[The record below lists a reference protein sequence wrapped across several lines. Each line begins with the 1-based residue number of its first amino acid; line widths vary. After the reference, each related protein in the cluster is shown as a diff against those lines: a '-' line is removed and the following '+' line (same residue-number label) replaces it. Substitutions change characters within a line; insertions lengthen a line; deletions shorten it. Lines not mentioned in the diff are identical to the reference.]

1 MASKTTKIVVIS
13 ILSICLIVLGAALAV
28 RWYVK
33 SGRLEEMVKRKV
45 EDSIGATARMD
56 SLSLGWPPRAEIE
69 GLTAYFRG
77 DEESPVLTC
86 QRLTIATTVRGLTK
100 GHIDSIVVV
109 EPRVSLTPDRLE
121 RIGSILSG
129 EGTLSFGSVKII
141 NAGIDLDL
149 PSLKATARGILATY
163 VARSTSAGPEN
174 IFKLNVDA
182 VDASIESEG
191 REPIPLRLRLIN
203 SKFIARPKRAGNEI
217 EGEIHFGLAT
227 ELPYLELPPNMPVR
241 ASFELDHFPKRDSI
255 ENAIFTL
262 GIQPSIRVRAYGS
275 ITDLTSGAPRAD
287 LNVTIS
293 AIELQ
298 SLVEYLD
305 PPERQRLEGLELSG
319 DLRIS
324 GDIKGNLLAPEL
336 LIRAKA
342 DQGRAEWKGYM
353 LEGLDLELPVAFEN
367 ETVALKAGRIGVAR
381 AIVPMGEKAFEIG
394 PLSALVSGDPERI
407 NIEQATARLGDVGE
421 VSMKAAYEPGPGV
434 FDGSFDIADVSVA
447 EALAYAELLI
457 GALPDDLSISGT
469 LDVDLEVGA
478 KAGSGLESLEAKY
491 VVSLAGGEITSGE
504 FFAAAGVD
512 ARLEGRVETDS
523 SGELW
528 RFDADGSVGD
538 FEILIDTFYKDF
550 SESSFPFSVSGEYA
564 VKAQSLRGAEVGL
577 DFGPMGKISV
587 AGDVNLA
594 SAPEATLILKS
605 DRIDLGAVFSEFGGE
620 LLYEIAPEVKAD
632 EIVGIAACEVD
643 FRLNEQGWTADGR
656 VKLDDGKFKFA
667 EGEVVMDSVS
677 IDLPFNIYLPQKEGR
692 GDVGFEPEDYGRLSV
707 GGIKAGPID
716 VPPLDLDV
724 ALRQNA
730 ISVKGPTSLSMF
742 GGTITLG
749 AVEGRNILG
758 PDAGATAS
766 LSVRDVVLEDV
777 TEKLG
782 LPEVV
787 GAVNADYHRLSL
799 RPESLVAEGSAVV
812 SAFGGEIEMSSLIIE
827 KPLSS
832 VRTIKADIEFRE
844 IDLLTVT
851 EVLDFGSISGVM
863 EGTLSGLE
871 MSQGQTAAF
880 VADFQTVKRKGVRQR
895 INIDAVQNITILGTG
910 QGFQVSLGRGFASF
924 FEEFGYDTIG
934 FYCTLKNDNF
944 TMKGKVTRGDL
955 EYFVKGVLLG
965 PQINVINRSPGQTV
979 SFKSMIERI
988 NRIKSEGESDGE

>member
-1 MASKTTKIVVIS
+1 
-13 ILSICLIVLGAALAV
+13 
-28 RWYVK
+28 
-33 SGRLEEMVKRKV
+33 
-45 EDSIGATARMD
+45 
-56 SLSLGWPPRAEIE
+56 
-69 GLTAYFRG
+69 
-77 DEESPVLTC
+77 
-86 QRLTIATTVRGLTK
+86 
-100 GHIDSIVVV
+100 
-109 EPRVSLTPDRLE
+109 
-121 RIGSILSG
+121 
-129 EGTLSFGSVKII
+129 
-141 NAGIDLDL
+141 
-149 PSLKATARGILATY
+149 
-163 VARSTSAGPEN
+163 
-174 IFKLNVDA
+174 
-182 VDASIESEG
+182 
-191 REPIPLRLRLIN
+191 
-203 SKFIARPKRAGNEI
+203 
-217 EGEIHFGLAT
+217 
-227 ELPYLELPPNMPVR
+227 
-241 ASFELDHFPKRDSI
+241 
-255 ENAIFTL
+255 
-262 GIQPSIRVRAYGS
+262 
-275 ITDLTSGAPRAD
+275 
-287 LNVTIS
+287 
-293 AIELQ
+293 
-298 SLVEYLD
+298 
-305 PPERQRLEGLELSG
+305 
-319 DLRIS
+319 
-324 GDIKGNLLAPEL
+324 
-336 LIRAKA
+336 
-342 DQGRAEWKGYM
+342 
-353 LEGLDLELPVAFEN
+353 
-367 ETVALKAGRIGVAR
+367 
-381 AIVPMGEKAFEIG
+381 
-394 PLSALVSGDPERI
+394 
-407 NIEQATARLGDVGE
+407 
-421 VSMKAAYEPGPGV
+421 
-434 FDGSFDIADVSVA
+434 
-447 EALAYAELLI
+447 
-457 GALPDDLSISGT
+457 
-469 LDVDLEVGA
+469 
-478 KAGSGLESLEAKY
+478 
-491 VVSLAGGEITSGE
+491 
-504 FFAAAGVD
+504 
-512 ARLEGRVETDS
+512 
-523 SGELW
+523 
-528 RFDADGSVGD
+528 
-538 FEILIDTFYKDF
+538 
-550 SESSFPFSVSGEYA
+550 